1 MRALPG
7 REHPVAAALPAITK
21 VRPGALKEEL
31 VCQRKF
37 TRISVREE
45 KHTGSHP
52 QDGIYEGG
60 FFRQGRGR
68 TKFRTAVKYW
78 VYGSDVSPWEYHDG
92 LKVKIIPDKQL
103 YKPGETAR
111 LLIQTPIEGG
121 DGDGGAGKGAP
132 EFCRKLTLDNPV
144 IEVPLEE
151 ADAPNVYI
159 SVFLVK
165 GGGPEQPQGPQSP
178 VEAGICRAEGSA
190 CPAYPECKR
199 CFPPPGCP
207 GPVPPP
213 WSAAW

>member
-1 MRALPG
+1 M
-7 REHPVAAALPAITK
+7 
-21 VRPGALKEEL
+21 
-31 VCQRKF
+31 
-37 TRISVREE
+37 SVREE
-45 KHTGSHP
+45 KPSPFPPRRT
-52 QDGIYEGG
+52 GIYEVA
-60 FFRQGRGR
+60 FSGRDAEGR
-68 TKFRTAVKYW
+68 EFRTAVKYW

-111 LLIQTPIEGG
+111 LLIQTPIEGEVMVTVEREKVLRSF
-121 DGDGGAGKGAP
+121 A
-132 EFCRKLTLDNPV
+132 RKLTLDNPV

-165 GGGPEQPQGPQSP
+165 GADLSSRKVRNPQLKLGYAALKVQPVQHTLN
-178 VEAGICRAEGSA
+178 V
-190 CPAYPECKR
+190 KV
-199 CFPPPGCP
+199 FPPPGCP